1 MIAVVCLN
9 IIAIAAKLSFSLG
22 QKRGEKRLISV
33 IAARSAHLITIATK
47 YSIYL
52 GWQRGVQRL
61 IPMFV
66 SFYHSNDASIYLGRK
81 SGKLSPGSN
90 LTDISM

>member
-1 MIAVVCLN
+1 MIAGVCLN

-22 QKRGEKRLISV
+22 RKRGGKRLISV

-66 SFYHSNDASIYLGRK
+66 SFYHSNYASIYLG
-81 SGKLSPGSN
+81 L
-90 LTDISM
+90 